1 MVTIPGLWG
10 LHVSNTRRKI
20 DKLKT
25 KMAIGK
31 FTLTGM
37 LNGLSQ
43 GLFVPFLIPFFVPV
57 YNVPMSQMSVYAFAG
72 RTLGSVAI
80 LAAPLLERRFG
91 FVKSV
96 VITRGLGLVMLTLL
110 PVVKF
115 LPVAIAI

>member
-1 MVTIPGLWG
+1 
-10 LHVSNTRRKI
+10 
-20 DKLKT
+20 
-25 KMAIGK
+25 
-31 FTLTGM
+31 M

-96 VITRGLGLVMLTLL
+96 VITRGLGLAMLTLL